1 MNHKLLCLVLGTL
14 LSCLTA
20 CGGGGGAESSGGGG
34 AGVAPPTGGLASVAP
49 STVLEGQLMKGPIS
63 LAEIKAYAVDAS
75 GNVSQTSIAS
85 TISDGSGKYSLKLTG
100 GYSGPILV
108 VATPSSQ
115 TKMKDEVSGSLV
127 SLPTTFKLRSITI
140 VSNSIGGGTQPQQ
153 LSITPFTELAY
164 AVANGLGGGK
174 LLDTNIRKALDLSK
188 EQFGFDPASTVAIDS
203 TITPSADASVESRR
217 YAIALAAVSQLA
229 QTNQAVTDVATKA
242 CLSRAG
248 SDTGS
253 RVACATTHI
262 QEMLVPSSDG
272 TAVNPSKS
280 IGDFVSS
287 VKRVDSNTIVNKT
300 GITVADSPS
309 VAKLTEVAS
318 QLSGGQVVSFKV
330 TGVTGTTGI
339 AAAKALMQNVRSN
352 GDDIELSLNS
362 TGISKSFEKFGKSV
376 GFASTMTEDVSDLV
390 GLVSEG
396 VNLWIDHRNGRVLSP
411 SGNFDQGGCTIYE
424 NKLPTNLGDYKFGN
438 GLRGVP
444 YISLLSTS
452 ANQKSAIA
460 ARQADP
466 NFIIIPSIIST
477 SAVKDSWIGCTLRS
491 GGVTSLVDSVL
502 SPGAEEVN
510 RGTTYN
516 QSLRL
521 RVDSIDSAL
530 RPIQI
535 TYYGMTSKSFSQQ
548 YSATD
553 LAVFTRNVNL
563 LDVPVFGTIKLGWNG
578 DTLSNLSINGDL
590 PPSVNDSVVF
600 DPNGYPISREAVE
613 AARYSVRIDASLVK
627 GKGTTR
633 ADLSNF
639 QLGYVPVG
647 QTASS
652 ITVDFLP
659 TAQASFIEIPT
670 QNNPTCIDINK
681 TGLSLGLNITSS
693 EGSASGN
700 LKAASRCGTGSQVT
714 ENGLVELKGQVKLK
728 NDVGNLLD
736 LVEATIGLSVTNN
749 IPTVKIEGVLGL
761 PNRAPL
767 NLVISATQERI
778 ATPTLTGITSA
789 NVGYKQGDYVMSF
802 TGVQE
807 ENYFGDLVKSTA
819 SMSGSGGISL
829 DWSKGQRILSLKEN
843 GKEIGTLNTSTKKLV
858 FNDGTFEYLK

>member
-1 MNHKLLCLVLGTL
+1 
-14 LSCLTA
+14 
-20 CGGGGGAESSGGGG
+20 
-34 AGVAPPTGGLASVAP
+34 
-49 STVLEGQLMKGPIS
+49 
-63 LAEIKAYAVDAS
+63 
-75 GNVSQTSIAS
+75 
-85 TISDGSGKYSLKLTG
+85 
-100 GYSGPILV
+100 
-108 VATPSSQ
+108 
-115 TKMKDEVSGSLV
+115 
-127 SLPTTFKLRSITI
+127 
-140 VSNSIGGGTQPQQ
+140 
-153 LSITPFTELAY
+153 LAY

-174 LLDTNIRKALDLSK
+174 LLDTNIRKALELSK

-203 TITPSADASVESRR
+203 TVTPSADASVESRR

-229 QTNQAVTDVATKA
+229 QTDQAVTDTATKA
-242 CLSRAG
+242 CLLRAG
-248 SDTGS
+248 SDMGS
-253 RVACATTHI
+253 RVACATTHV
-262 QEMLVPSSDG
+262 QGMLVASSDA

-300 GITVADSPS
+300 GITVSDSPS
-309 VAKLTEVAS
+309 VAKLTQVAS
-318 QLSGGQVVSFKV
+318 QLSDGQVVSFKV
-330 TGVTGTTGI
+330 TGVAGATGI
-339 AAAKALMQNVRSN
+339 AAAKALIQNVRSN

-362 TGISKSFEKFGKSV
+362 AGVSKSFEKFGKSV

-438 GLRGVP
+438 GLRGAP

-452 ANQKSAIA
+452 ANQKLATPS
-460 ARQADP
+460 RQADS
-466 NFIIIPSIIST
+466 NFIITPSVVST
-477 SAVKDSWIGCTLRS
+477 SAAKDSWIACTLRS
-491 GGVTSLVDSVL
+491 GVGTSLVDSVL
-502 SPGAEEVN
+502 APGAKEIN
-510 RGTTYN
+510 RGTIYN

-548 YSATD
+548 YSSADPT
-553 LAVFTRNVNL
+553 VFTRSVNL
-563 LDVPVFGTIKLGWNG
+563 LDAPVFGTIKLAWNG

-590 PPSVNDSVVF
+590 PPSVDDSVVF
-600 DPNGYPISREAVE
+600 DPKGYISREVVE

-627 GKGTTR
+627 GTGTTR

-639 QLGYVPVG
+639 QLGYVPAG

-659 TAQASFIEIPT
+659 TGQASFIEIPT

-681 TGLSLGLNITSS
+681 TGFSLGLNITSP

-700 LKAASRCGTGSQVT
+700 LKAASRCGTGSQVA

-749 IPTVKIEGVLGL
+749 IPTVKIEGILGL